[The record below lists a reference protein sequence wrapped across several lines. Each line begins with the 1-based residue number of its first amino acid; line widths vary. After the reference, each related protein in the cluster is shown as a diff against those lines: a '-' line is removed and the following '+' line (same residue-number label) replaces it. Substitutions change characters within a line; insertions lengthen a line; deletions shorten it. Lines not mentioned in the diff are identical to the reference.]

1 MLTFEQIRDL
11 NDIPADMTCLEVFS
25 NGTITV
31 RYSFDGPGGTKP
43 AADREQGLASPL
55 RWLHC
60 RRGAYLHQGAK
71 WNPRWGKLIPPA
83 S

>member
-1 MLTFEQIRDL
+1 MLKFEQIRDL
-11 NDIPADMTCLEVFS
+11 NDIPPDMTCLEVFS

-31 RYSFDGPGGTKP
+31 RYNWAAHGGTKP
-43 AADREQGLASPL
+43 AADREQGFTSPL

-60 RRGAYLHQGAK
+60 RRGAYLHHGAK
-71 WNPRWGKLIPPA
+71 WNPRWGVLIPPA